1 MLENVNK
8 KDVRLIIKNISLVVL
23 GTLILAFGTSV
34 FIIPLNLV
42 VGGMSGLAVVVSLL
56 LPEGFMSIEL
66 IITILTWLVFFLG
79 LIILGKS
86 FALKTL
92 VSAIVY
98 PVGVS
103 VFSLLARPDVFGGF
117 FVMDADSALHIIVA
131 VLFGGVM
138 IGIGCAV
145 TFMGGGSTGGTDIL
159 GFIICKFVKK
169 LKSSTAIGFVD
180 AAVVLSGLFA
190 IKNLVLSLLGIVCV
204 FIIAICIDKIFIG
217 TSKSFVAHIIT
228 KKYDE
233 INQAVA
239 TEMDRTTTIIPVV
252 GGFSKCEGKMLMVSF
267 TMRQYSELINIIN
280 KHDKN
285 AFVTIHVAHEIS
297 GEGWTR

>member
-180 AAVVLSGLFA
+180 AVVVLSGLFA

-239 TEMDRTTTIIPVV
+239 TEMDRTTTIISVV

>member
-239 TEMDRTTTIIPVV
+239 TEMDRTTTIISVV

>member
-8 KDVRLIIKNISLVVL
+8 KDVRLIIKNISLVVI

-239 TEMDRTTTIIPVV
+239 TEMDRTTTIISVV